1 MSNPRTT
8 QRDIDRQLQ
17 DAWIVMKDSHAVAD
31 PLVFLRA
38 ELGAASDAIVVIEET
53 DRVVTLSL
61 ATAIVT
67 DRTLHLHAFSKDA
80 RAQARVARTISGWV
94 GDSARECDASA
105 VGARKVRAQDGRVMC
120 LGERTSASS
129 AFAEARI
136 SPYEIPVRPESKQLD
151 VVYRNYHEEIA
162 SGPLVCIAH
171 RAIEF
176 LPREVK

>member
-67 DRTLHLHAFSKDA
+67 DRTLHLHA
-80 RAQARVARTISGWV
+80 
-94 GDSARECDASA
+94 C
-105 VGARKVRAQDGRVMC
+105 
-120 LGERTSASS
+120 
-129 AFAEARI
+129 
-136 SPYEIPVRPESKQLD
+136 
-151 VVYRNYHEEIA
+151 
-162 SGPLVCIAH
+162 
-171 RAIEF
+171 
-176 LPREVK
+176 

>member
-129 AFAEARI
+129 
-136 SPYEIPVRPESKQLD
+136 PYEIPVRPESKQLD

-162 SGPLVCIAH
+162 SGQLVCIAH